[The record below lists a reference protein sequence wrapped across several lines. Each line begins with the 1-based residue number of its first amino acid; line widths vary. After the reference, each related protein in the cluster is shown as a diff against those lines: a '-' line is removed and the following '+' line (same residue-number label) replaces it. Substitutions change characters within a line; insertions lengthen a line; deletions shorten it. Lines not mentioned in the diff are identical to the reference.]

1 MSEIKILHTGDLH
14 IGASRTGIKG
24 GRAEIINTFFRI
36 INLCKTEKVDFL
48 LVSGDLF
55 DKPFVDADTA
65 SEVIGAMSQIP
76 DTVIAISPGNHDCA
90 CAESIYRTTK
100 FPQNVVIFSTLS
112 DSFDFPHKNACLFGA
127 AFTDNFQEHPLLT
140 KAYTLDPDRINI
152 CVLHGDLVPTA
163 TESNYNPITANA
175 VSECGFDYLALGH
188 IHKRTEIKKHG
199 KTYFSYCGCPDGKG
213 FDEDGSRG
221 VYIGTISKERCNI
234 NYLEMSSRQYV
245 LDRTDITGCTTSL
258 DIATKISAQLKE
270 KYSPNYEKNLYR
282 ISLTGSI
289 GAEFFPNIAQIE
301 SALTDEVE
309 YIRISDKTDTD
320 LTDIS
325 LIASENSLRGI
336 FVQKMLEMTD
346 TADESQKELHLHAL
360 QLGLKAFEKGV
371 SLNDN

>member
-65 SEVIGAMSQIP
+65 SEIIGAMSHIP
-76 DTVIAISPGNHDCA
+76 DTVIAVSPGNHDCA
-90 CAESIYRTTK
+90 CAESIYRTAK
-100 FPQNVVIFSTLS
+100 FPPNVVIFSS
-112 DSFDFPHKNACLFGA
+112 FSESFDFPHKNVCLFGA
-127 AFTDNFQEHPLLT
+127 AFTDSFQEQPLLT
-140 KAYTLDPDRINI
+140 KAYPLDPDRINI
-152 CVLHGDLVPTA
+152 CVLHGDLVPSS
-163 TESNYNPITANA
+163 TESSYNPITANA

-188 IHKRTEIKKHG
+188 IHKRTQIKKLG

-213 FDEDGSRG
+213 FDEDGSHG
-221 VYIGTISKERCNI
+221 VYLGTISKERCEL
-234 NYLEMSSRQYV
+234 NYIPMSSRQYV
-245 LDRTDITGCTTSL
+245 LDKTDITGCTTSL
-258 DIATKISAQLKE
+258 DIATKISAQIKE
-270 KYSPNYEKNLYR
+270 KYSPDYEKNLYR
-282 ISLTGSI
+282 ISLTGNI
-289 GAEFFPNIAQIE
+289 KADFLPNITQIE
-301 SALTDEVE
+301 SALTDKVE
-309 YIRISDKTDTD
+309 YIRISDETDTD

-336 FVQKMLEMTD
+336 FVQKMLEMTEG
-346 TADESQKELHLHAL
+346 ADESRKELHIRAL